1 MGKEILATSSAQHF
15 KVDTGNL
22 KVGRFPNGEVS
33 AVLETDVRNKEV
45 VLVGSTGA
53 PAENLIELFWALETI
68 VRNGAEKVSLVIP
81 NFGYAKSDKEKVKG
95 QSLSARAILNIL
107 ESLGDG
113 KLNLITSIN
122 IHSQRVVDA
131 SGVSFKSVS
140 AMNLLAE
147 YFKGKPDLAIVSP
160 DDGGVDRALEFA
172 SFLGIND
179 IAIIEKNRVW
189 NNPVKVVSITG
200 EVEGRDCVIV
210 DDRVESGDTIEAA
223 VSALRSKK
231 AGNIFVAS
239 VHMDYLG
246 GGYLK
251 LDGNENVSKILT
263 TNTTLPVEGLSNKF
277 EIVDITS
284 IIREVANNEHE

>member
-1 MGKEILATSSAQHF
+1 MGKEILATTNSKHF
-15 KVDTGNL
+15 GLDSGNL
-22 KVGRFPNGEVS
+22 KLGRFPNGEVS
-33 AVLETDVRNKEV
+33 AVLDADVRNKEV
-45 VLVGSTGA
+45 VLIGSTGA

-107 ESLGDG
+107 EGLGEG

-122 IHSQRVVDA
+122 IHSQRVIDA
-131 SGVSFKSVS
+131 SKVPFKNIS
-140 AMNLLAE
+140 AMNLLAD
-147 YFKGKPDLAIVSP
+147 YFKSNPELAIVSP
-160 DDGGVDRALEFA
+160 DGGGEERTREFA
-172 SFLGIND
+172 AFLGIKD

-189 NNPVKVVSITG
+189 NSPVKVVSVTG

-223 VSALRSKK
+223 VDALKAKK

-251 LDGNENVSKILT
+251 LDKNENVFKVLT
-263 TNTTLPVEGLSNKF
+263 TNTTAPIQGLSTKF
-277 EIVDITS
+277 EIVDVSSVINQ
-284 IIREVANNEHE
+284 IVK